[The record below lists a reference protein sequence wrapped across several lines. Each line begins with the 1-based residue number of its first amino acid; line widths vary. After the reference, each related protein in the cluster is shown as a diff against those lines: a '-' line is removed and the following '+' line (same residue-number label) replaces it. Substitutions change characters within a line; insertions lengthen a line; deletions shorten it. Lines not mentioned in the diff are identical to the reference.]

1 MTLPNQ
7 ILSLPVSYDSY
18 IRHGWY
24 LVPIAP
30 QSKGPKSA
38 NWNKKENCLTSHTQ
52 LPAGYGVGLAHAY
65 SGTCAIDI
73 DDWDTATA
81 YLAQID
87 IDLQSLFNAPD
98 AVAIDSGNKGHGKL
112 LYAMP
117 FGMTMVSKKLI
128 ATRPDSTKYNFLDF
142 RCATANG
149 LTTQD
154 VLPPSVHPTTMQP
167 YRWSGNGH
175 WDRLPILPMPLLT
188 LWQSLLDQDQQR
200 TLKTD
205 SKFDTSWE
213 EVRTALAA
221 IDPDCDRTQ
230 WITIGMALQHGGA
243 QQNQQD
249 TAYQIFDEWSAQGQK
264 YKGPTDINACW
275 RSFKPDHGVTLG
287 SLFHY
292 AAEAG
297 WKRPLPDVS
306 HLFAGVK
313 PNDPDVVINEI
324 TLKMQPPKIPVDLFP
339 KILAQRASEAATDCG
354 CEPAIPLMAGLA
366 AVCAAVDS
374 RTRLHVGGSFYVPP
388 ILWLMTIGDPSVKKS
403 PGAKQMFAP
412 LAELEKSDH
421 DRFQTEHLIWKGKE
435 AQHAAS
441 LKAFL
446 THSEQAS
453 THLANDVAP
462 GVTALPEE
470 PKSLRLVV
478 HDSTSQKI
486 VHLAKGR
493 PRGFLLHL
501 DEMKNW
507 ADKINDPRSG
517 EDRGCWIQ
525 GYESGPYT
533 MDRVT
538 AGTISAENLGIAIY
552 GNLQPRVFEHQLS
565 RMSDDGLL
573 QRFIP
578 VTVRSDTVIKWKPLP
593 EYMTNKAEYSETI
606 RKLFALQPRTY
617 TLSPEAYSVFD
628 SFQDFYGELMMAE
641 KMIQSSDV
649 YLTALGKTEGTC
661 ARLALVFHLLDDPY
675 SDTVSKAT
683 MERAAACMRQF
694 VIPSLRFAF
703 NHVDDGL
710 EEWIK
715 DHIIQ
720 IAGEHPTISVGDI
733 KRSGKR
739 KIEALNLTNDYHLD
753 SKIRM
758 ILDSIARH
766 GWLALLEEHRRGVI
780 YSINPSIATVFAER
794 RAKIIKSKAIIR
806 QSILDVVE
814 ERHGKRFE
822 NNTIGWY

>member
-30 QSKGPKSA
+30 QSKGPKSP
-38 NWNKKENCLTSHTQ
+38 NWNRKENCLTSHTQ

-73 DDWDTATA
+73 DDWDTAAA
-81 YLAQID
+81 YLKTAG
-87 IDLQSLFNAPD
+87 IDLQSLFDAPD
-98 AVAIDSGNKGHGKL
+98 SVAIDSGNKGHGKL
-112 LYAMP
+112 LYATP
-117 FGMTMVSKKLI
+117 FGMTLTSKKLI
-128 ATRPDSTKYNFLDF
+128 ATRADTTKYNFLDF
-142 RCATANG
+142 RCATANN
-149 LTTQD
+149 LTVQD
-154 VLPPSVHPTTMQP
+154 LLPPSIHPTTQQP
-167 YRWSGNGH
+167 YRWSGKGH
-175 WDRLPILPMPLLT
+175 WERLPILPIPLLT

-200 TLKTD
+200 VLKTD
-205 SKFDTSWE
+205 SKLDTSWE
-213 EVRTALAA
+213 EVRSALSS
-221 IDPDCDRTQ
+221 INPDCDRTT
-230 WITIGMALQHGGA
+230 WVTLGMALQHGGA

-249 TAYQIFDEWSAQGQK
+249 TAYQVFDEWSSQGQK
-264 YKGPTDINACW
+264 YKGQQDINNVW

-297 WKRPLPDVS
+297 WKRPMPDVS
-306 HLFAGVK
+306 HLFAGIHV
-313 PNDPDVVINEI
+313 NDPDTVINEI
-324 TLKMQPPKIPVDLFP
+324 TLKMQPPKVPVDLFP
-339 KILAQRASEAATDCG
+339 KVLAQRASEAATDCG

-412 LAELEKSDH
+412 LGELERSDR
-421 DRFQTEHLIWKGKE
+421 DRYQAEHLIWKGKE
-435 AQHAAS
+435 AAHAAS
-441 LKAFL
+441 MKAFL
-446 THSEQAS
+446 VHSEQAS
-453 THLANDVAP
+453 SHLTNDVVP
-462 GVTALPEE
+462 GVTPLPEE
-470 PKSLRLVV
+470 PKALRLVV
-478 HDSTSQKI
+478 NDSTSQKI

-578 VTVRSDTVIKWKPLP
+578 VTVRSDTVIKWKPIPDYL
-593 EYMTNKAEYSETI
+593 TNKAEYSELI
-606 RKLFALQPRTY
+606 RKLYALESRTY
-617 TLSPEAYSVFD
+617 TLSPAAYAIYD
-628 SFQDFYGELMMAE
+628 QFQDYYGELMMAE
-641 KMIQSSDV
+641 KMIQSSDI
-649 YLTALGKTEGTC
+649 YLTALGKAEGTC
-661 ARLALVFHLLDDPY
+661 CRLALVFHLLDAPY
-675 SDTVSKAT
+675 SEQVSEAT
-683 MERAAACMRQF
+683 MRRAADTMRQF

-703 NHVDDGL
+703 NHVEDGL

-720 IAGEHPTISVGDI
+720 IAGEHLTISIGDI
-733 KRSGKR
+733 KRSAKR

-758 ILDSIARH
+758 ILDSIAAH

-780 YSINPSIATVFAER
+780 YSINPAIATMFAER
-794 RAKIIKSKAIIR
+794 RQKIIKSKAVVR
-806 QSILDVVE
+806 ESILDVVE
-814 ERHGKRFE
+814 RRYGSRPA
-822 NNTIGWY
+822 NRTIGL